1 MKRSSWEN
9 FQPGRDEI
17 GSLGKNDKRKNS
29 QKAESENVRFR
40 SFEGREIRGQL
51 SKDIPERKVSKR
63 LLGKNTKIR
72 NYEKQRRDQLPKL
85 LAQHGLWYL
94 REYRR
99 GISNTPEP

>member
-51 SKDIPERKVSKR
+51 SKDTPERKVSKR
-63 LLGKNTKIR
+63 LLGKKHQNKKLWETRKGPVTKVAGTTWA
-72 NYEKQRRDQLPKL
+72 LVPKG
-85 LAQHGLWYL
+85 AQ
-94 REYRR
+94 EE
-99 GISNTPEP
+99 NQ